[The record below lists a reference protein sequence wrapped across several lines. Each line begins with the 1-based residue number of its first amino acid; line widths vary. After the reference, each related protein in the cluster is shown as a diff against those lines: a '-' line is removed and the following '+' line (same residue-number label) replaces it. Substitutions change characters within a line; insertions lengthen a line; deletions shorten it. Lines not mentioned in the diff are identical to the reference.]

1 MLLKLTEDV
10 AQHPLPVVHGHKNGR
25 IFIVYFLTQLG
36 IRVLSAPGPEE
47 IRPPG
52 VMHLSH
58 LSQKLMDAGDVSLLC
73 SANSIGTSFLSAP
86 EAPRRS
92 RDLCPV
98 FRSKSYH
105 VPPRLTRPE
114 PRLVVLFPNEPA
126 RDRKILIAFRRK
138 VPYDGGW

>member
-1 MLLKLTEDV
+1 
-10 AQHPLPVVHGHKNGR
+10 
-25 IFIVYFLTQLG
+25 
-36 IRVLSAPGPEE
+36 
-47 IRPPG
+47 
-52 VMHLSH
+52 
-58 LSQKLMDAGDVSLLC
+58 MDAGMSLS
-73 SANSIGTSFLSAP
+73 SALRISIGTSFLSAP

-114 PRLVVLFPNEPA
+114 PRLAVFFPNEPA

>member
-1 MLLKLTEDV
+1 MCIRDRNIPYADVDVVAKQVPSGPGALHITLDEALKLSK
-10 AQHPLPVVHGHKNGR
+10 PLRDAYEGDER
-25 IFIVYFLTQLG
+25 IRTCLLYTSSFLT
-36 IRVLSAPGPEE
+36 
-47 IRPPG
+47 
-52 VMHLSH
+52 
-58 LSQKLMDAGDVSLLC
+58 
-73 SANSIGTSFLSAP
+73 AP

-92 RDLCPV
+92 GDLCPV

-126 RDRKILIAFRRK
+126 RDRKILIAFRCK